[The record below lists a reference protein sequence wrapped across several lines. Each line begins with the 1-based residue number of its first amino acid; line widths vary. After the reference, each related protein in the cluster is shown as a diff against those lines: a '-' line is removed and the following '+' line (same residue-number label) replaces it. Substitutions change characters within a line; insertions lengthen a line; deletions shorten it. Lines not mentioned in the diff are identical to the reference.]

1 MKQTGTRFLSLF
13 LCLLLV
19 FGTIFETSVP
29 ATETVSENEI
39 FEAVSEEVSANT
51 TAETTSGS
59 DTITIAFYDP
69 DTDEPLL
76 QIPAIYNGSSV
87 YLSEYL
93 ESGDSLNIVRR
104 GYPLYRWYSVNND
117 RNYRSSYIYDS
128 MAFKKDHTFYAVWDT
143 EPYDFSIEY
152 HLNGGTFSDEAS
164 VPSTFNVQSPDISLP
179 LPQRAGYLF
188 DGWYT
193 DSGFK
198 TKTGQIP
205 EGFYIDSL
213 PDGSV
218 PDYHVYAK
226 WVSCTPGAVTGVKA
240 VHSAKGKIN
249 VSFRS
254 ATGAAGYEITS
265 ATNKKFTQN
274 KNTKDIGKK
283 TACTFTNLPAGTTYY
298 YKVRAYTTD
307 STGQKHYGKYSSIV
321 SRRVT
326 KGVQE
331 YTAKS
336 NSGRLQK
343 VAVQKGNTL
352 LVQARVPKRLKS
364 SDGFYYLVKVD
375 PNNGKI
381 LKQIAKTDKTV
392 TVRFSLPLR
401 DENGNNH
408 IQGKFGVAVKKGK
421 KYMLITST
429 SYINNPEASASY
441 TAAFPKPASKKGRQG
456 MYNSDLGDKNY
467 FTNFNLNTIIGTK
480 SYHDVAYKY
489 NGKTYYFINPN
500 FGNISAVNR
509 DGGTV
514 TVQIMLQYS
523 SNAKDLILK
532 SGRTPGA
539 NYYAFNTET
548 KAAREKL
555 EAAFCFIAE
564 YASRENYHVD
574 NWIIGNE
581 VNTYANMNAK
591 WYYAGNIS
599 RNKFIKNYAST
610 FRILYYAVKSNNKN
624 GRVYI
629 CCDHTWIN
637 RENDW
642 GTKLFTKAFHD
653 EIKSQ
658 NKNIKWNLAYHAYS
672 AVLTNADFWNDG
684 NLAPNNTN
692 ADFVSPKNL
701 EILTNYIKN
710 TFGSDVR
717 IILSEQGFSCSGGVG
732 SPYNSGRQT
741 GEDVQAAAVAWLYY
755 KAQFNN
761 MIDAVIFSSGDHGGA
776 GYQFDFI
783 GRQAEDV
790 YKYMDTPQYAAHTNK
805 YLKTIGKASWKK
817 AVNGF
822 NAKKLKQMPSR

>member
-514 TVQIMLQYS
+514 TVQIMLQY
-523 SNAKDLILK
+523 
-532 SGRTPGA
+532 
-539 NYYAFNTET
+539 
-548 KAAREKL
+548 
-555 EAAFCFIAE
+555 
-564 YASRENYHVD
+564 
-574 NWIIGNE
+574 
-581 VNTYANMNAK
+581 
-591 WYYAGNIS
+591 
-599 RNKFIKNYAST
+599 
-610 FRILYYAVKSNNKN
+610 
-624 GRVYI
+624 
-629 CCDHTWIN
+629 
-637 RENDW
+637 
-642 GTKLFTKAFHD
+642 
-653 EIKSQ
+653 
-658 NKNIKWNLAYHAYS
+658 
-672 AVLTNADFWNDG
+672 
-684 NLAPNNTN
+684 
-692 ADFVSPKNL
+692 
-701 EILTNYIKN
+701 
-710 TFGSDVR
+710 
-717 IILSEQGFSCSGGVG
+717 
-732 SPYNSGRQT
+732 
-741 GEDVQAAAVAWLYY
+741 
-755 KAQFNN
+755 
-761 MIDAVIFSSGDHGGA
+761 
-776 GYQFDFI
+776 
-783 GRQAEDV
+783 
-790 YKYMDTPQYAAHTNK
+790 
-805 YLKTIGKASWKK
+805 
-817 AVNGF
+817 
-822 NAKKLKQMPSR
+822 